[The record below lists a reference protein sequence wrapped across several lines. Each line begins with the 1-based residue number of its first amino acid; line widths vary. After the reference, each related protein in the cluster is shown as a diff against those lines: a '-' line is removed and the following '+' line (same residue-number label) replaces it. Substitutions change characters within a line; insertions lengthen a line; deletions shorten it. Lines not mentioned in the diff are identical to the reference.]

1 MPRNVLCCLV
11 LWFPFLVFTPSEVV
25 CCANCTPSNPISLL
39 LRADNTV
46 HNVETILLRGVDI
59 YCSTIE
65 YKIPLCKVSLPYI
78 PYTPH
83 PNSIAERSTKFEE
96 SHFWPFLSFLL
107 EIRTIGLMFCW
118 ERNGFVCLQFLFSCF
133 FITLIVA
140 HADGKRPLQGDW
152 SVLLTRK
159 STCCA
164 IFYLFLDKIDFWCS
178 NIYLHLFGEQCSCAM
193 YLFWWFLS
201 GFKYLTTRKT
211 FAVLLSLLNSLRI
224 KNGYTC
230 YMGGRIEEKNNSGYT
245 CYTGKRIEEKTM
257 ATLVTWEGESEKNN
271 GRTWRIGVPLLTRK
285 STCCAERP
293 PDTLLLTLTET
304 WWRLWCLSGR
314 STMMGKHWFCMA
326 LGGVSNRFQIAS
338 PSSVIT
344 NVMMGFAVL
353 KM

>member
-1 MPRNVLCCLV
+1 M
-11 LWFPFLVFTPSEVV
+11 
-25 CCANCTPSNPISLL
+25 
-39 LRADNTV
+39 
-46 HNVETILLRGVDI
+46 
-59 YCSTIE
+59 
-65 YKIPLCKVSLPYI
+65 
-78 PYTPH
+78 
-83 PNSIAERSTKFEE
+83 
-96 SHFWPFLSFLL
+96 
-107 EIRTIGLMFCW
+107 IGMMFRW

-230 YMGGRIEEKNNSGYT
+230 YMGGRIEEKNNSGYA

-257 ATLVTWEGESEKNN
+257 ATLGELECPCWRGKALVALRGPQTLFCSHLRKHGEDCGAWVEDPQWWENIDFV
-271 GRTWRIGVPLLTRK
+271 WRWVVL
-285 STCCAERP
+285 
-293 PDTLLLTLTET
+293 
-304 WWRLWCLSGR
+304 
-314 STMMGKHWFCMA
+314 
-326 LGGVSNRFQIAS
+326 
-338 PSSVIT
+338 VID
-344 NVMMGFAVL
+344 F
-353 KM
+353 K

>member
-83 PNSIAERSTKFEE
+83 PNSTKLEE

-178 NIYLHLFGEQCSCAM
+178 NIYLHLFGEQCLCAM

-224 KNGYTC
+224 KNGFTC
-230 YMGGRIEEKNNSGYT
+230 YMGRRIEK
-245 CYTGKRIEEKTM
+245 IM
-257 ATLVTWEGESEKNN
+257 LATLVTLERELKKKQWPHLLHGRENRKKQWPHLENWSAPVDAEKHLLRWEAPRHSFAHTYGNMVKTVVLEWKIHND
-271 GRTWRIGVPLLTRK
+271 GKTLILYGVG
-285 STCCAERP
+285 
-293 PDTLLLTLTET
+293 
-304 WWRLWCLSGR
+304 WC
-314 STMMGKHWFCMA
+314 W
-326 LGGVSNRFQIAS
+326 
-338 PSSVIT
+338 
-344 NVMMGFAVL
+344 
-353 KM
+353 